1 MTEISD
7 WRKRKERYR
16 FQGSECVKCGARYY
30 PSRTKCVKCGSED
43 MRKVAL
49 PREGRILSYT
59 VIYSPPRKFSKY
71 APYAVALIEL
81 EDGTKVLG
89 QLTDVDLDK
98 IKVGMEVEATFRRLY
113 EYGEDGHII
122 YGTKFRPKVS

>member
-7 WRKRKERYR
+7 WRKRIERYR

-30 PSRTKCVKCGSED
+30 PSRIKCIKCGSEE
-43 MRKVAL
+43 MRNVDL
-49 PREGRILSYT
+49 PRRGRVVSYT
-59 VIYSPPRKFSKY
+59 IIYNPPKKFSKY

-81 EDGTKVLG
+81 EDGTRVLG
-89 QLTDVDLDK
+89 QLTDVDFDK
-98 IKVGMEVEATFRRLY
+98 IRVGMEVEATFRKLY

-122 YGTKFRPKVS
+122 YGTKFRPVVS